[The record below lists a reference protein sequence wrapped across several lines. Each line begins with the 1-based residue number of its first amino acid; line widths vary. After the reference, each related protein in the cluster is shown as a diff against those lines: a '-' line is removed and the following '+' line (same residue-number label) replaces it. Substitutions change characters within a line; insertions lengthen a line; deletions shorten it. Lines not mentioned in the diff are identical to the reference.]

1 MLRKVVFRLS
11 TPDFAP
17 RDSASC
23 ATDSC
28 PMNIEHLDALSR
40 SFGFQTRVT
49 TSAAGLDLPDDRDGQ
64 FSIIV
69 AAPPYECDSRYRP
82 FNFKSSGEKEAIV
95 RNQNLLVAAAERLS
109 PEGLMFVYGLP
120 PHLARYATALS
131 SRLTLRY
138 WISVRSMTG
147 QKPGGL
153 RPEHTGLLLLSRP
166 GASINSVRVPH
177 PRCRCCD
184 KSLKDWGGKSHLMH
198 PAGVR
203 LSDVWRDMVVDP
215 QDRMPVEVFE
225 RILQLSHSGDRDR
238 LLLVVPDSTPART
251 PGANDNELNLTA
263 FNPLEAKCAETAS
276 SRMRLAPEHLLDRCH
291 NALCLE
297 VLKAIPSDTIDLAF
311 ADPPFNL
318 TKDYNGYSDDRGE
331 SEYVGWSK
339 RWLVEYERVLK
350 PGGALVLVNLPKW
363 AALLAD
369 FLSRTGKLY
378 LQNWIVWD
386 SLPEPKGVLMP
397 AHYSLLYFTKGPRAA
412 RFNYCSME
420 NGWQPF
426 DEAVFPPDR
435 VDVCQRRA
443 CVRRRRAG
451 GHVWRGELTDVWF
464 DIHRD
469 RRQKRTGQAQRVHPC
484 QTPDRLLD
492 RIIRLTTNPGD
503 LVLDGFAGTGTSALV
518 AKRLGR
524 RFIAIE
530 QDGGYI
536 SIAARRMSDSRSSD
550 RRAKSKAARGTI
562 SKRRLQLEL
571 QRLARLLGRLPD
583 RTDAEMFS
591 HFDPRAYEERFASWS
606 DALKAARLVVPD
618 SQAESSDGDEGARNQ
633 LELFKPASTNAEDAD
648 LNLG

>member
-1 MLRKVVFRLS
+1 
-11 TPDFAP
+11 
-17 RDSASC
+17 
-23 ATDSC
+23 
-28 PMNIEHLDALSR
+28 MNIEHLNALSH
-40 SFGFQTRVT
+40 SFGFRTKVIR
-49 TSAAGLDLPDDRDGQ
+49 SAAELSLGNERAGE

-69 AAPPYECDSRYRP
+69 AAPPYDPDSRYRP
-82 FNFKSSGEKEAIV
+82 FNFKSSGEQKSIE
-95 RNQNLLVAAAERLS
+95 RNQNMLVAAAETLS
-109 PEGLMFVYGLP
+109 PDGLMFVYGLP
-120 PHLARYATALS
+120 AHLARYRTALS
-131 SRLTLRY
+131 SLLTLRY
-138 WISVRSMTG
+138 WISVRTMTN
-147 QKPGGL
+147 QKPAGL
-153 RPEHTGLLLLSRP
+153 RPEHTGLLLLSKP
-166 GASINSVRVPH
+166 GAAINSVRIPH

-203 LSDVWRDMVVDP
+203 LSDVWRDLVVDP
-215 QDRMPVEVFE
+215 QDRMPAELFE
-225 RILQLSHSGDRDR
+225 RILQLSQSGGRGE
-238 LLLVVPDSTPART
+238 LLLVVPDPLPASRLE
-251 PGANDNELNLTA
+251 ANDNRIDLLA
-263 FNPLEAKCAETAS
+263 FNPLESKCAAIAAT
-276 SRMRLAPEHLLDRCH
+276 RTRLVPEHLLDRCH
-291 NALCLE
+291 NAPCLE
-297 VLKAIPSDTIDLAF
+297 VLKALPSETIDLAF

-318 TKDYNGYSDDRGE
+318 TKDYNGYSDDRCE

-363 AALLAD
+363 GALLAD

-397 AHYSLLYFTKGPRAA
+397 AHYSLLYFTKGERAA

-435 VDVCQRRA
+435 ADVCQRRA

-451 GHVWRGELTDVWF
+451 GHLWRGELTDVWF

-469 RRQKRTGQAQRVHPC
+469 RRQKRAGQAQRVHPC

-524 RFIAIE
+524 HFIAIE
-530 QDGGYI
+530 QDRGYL
-536 SIAARRMSDSRSSD
+536 SIAARRMSDDRSSE
-550 RRAKSKAARGTI
+550 RRAKSKPARRTI

-583 RTDAEMFS
+583 RADLELFS
-591 HFDPRAYEERFASWS
+591 NIDPQAFEERFASWG
-606 DALKAARLVVPD
+606 DALKAARLVVED
-618 SQAESSDGDEGARNQ
+618 SRAETSEGTARNQ
-633 LELFKPASTNAEDAD
+633 LELFKPASASGEDSD
-648 LNLG
+648 MHFG

>member
-1 MLRKVVFRLS
+1 
-11 TPDFAP
+11 
-17 RDSASC
+17 
-23 ATDSC
+23 
-28 PMNIEHLDALSR
+28 MNIEHLNALSH
-40 SFGFQTRVT
+40 SFGFRTKVIR
-49 TSAAGLDLPDDRDGQ
+49 SAAELSLGDERAGE

-69 AAPPYECDSRYRP
+69 AAPPYDPDSRYRP
-82 FNFKSSGEKEAIV
+82 FNFKSSGEQKSIE
-95 RNQNLLVAAAERLS
+95 RNQNMLVAAAETLS
-109 PEGLMFVYGLP
+109 PDGLMFVYGLP
-120 PHLARYATALS
+120 AHLARYRTALS
-131 SRLTLRY
+131 SLLTLRY
-138 WISVRSMTG
+138 WISVRTMTN
-147 QKPGGL
+147 QKPAGL
-153 RPEHTGLLLLSRP
+153 RPEHTGLLLLSKP
-166 GASINSVRVPH
+166 GAAINSVRIPH

-203 LSDVWRDMVVDP
+203 LSDVWRDLVVDP
-215 QDRMPVEVFE
+215 QDRMPAELFE
-225 RILQLSHSGDRDR
+225 RILQLSQSGGRGE
-238 LLLVVPDSTPART
+238 LLLVVPDPLPASRLE
-251 PGANDNELNLTA
+251 ANDNRIDLLA
-263 FNPLEAKCAETAS
+263 FNPLESKCAAIAAT
-276 SRMRLAPEHLLDRCH
+276 RTRLVPEHLLDRCH
-291 NALCLE
+291 NAPCLE
-297 VLKAIPSDTIDLAF
+297 VLKAIPSETIDLAF

-318 TKDYNGYSDDRGE
+318 TKDYNGYSDDRCE

-363 AALLAD
+363 GALLAD

-397 AHYSLLYFTKGPRAA
+397 AHYSLLYFTKGERAA

-435 VDVCQRRA
+435 ADVCQRRA

-451 GHVWRGELTDVWF
+451 GHLWRGELTDVWF

-469 RRQKRTGQAQRVHPC
+469 RRQKRAGQAQRVHPC

-524 RFIAIE
+524 HFIAIE
-530 QDGGYI
+530 QDRGYL
-536 SIAARRMSDSRSSD
+536 SIAARRMSDDRSSE
-550 RRAKSKAARGTI
+550 RRAKSKPARRTI

-583 RTDAEMFS
+583 RADLELFS
-591 HFDPRAYEERFASWS
+591 NIDPQAFEERFASWG
-606 DALKAARLVVPD
+606 DALKAARLVVED
-618 SQAESSDGDEGARNQ
+618 SRAETSECTARNQ
-633 LELFKPASTNAEDAD
+633 LELFKPASASGEDSD
-648 LNLG
+648 MHFG

>member
-1 MLRKVVFRLS
+1 
-11 TPDFAP
+11 
-17 RDSASC
+17 
-23 ATDSC
+23 
-28 PMNIEHLDALSR
+28 MNIEHLNALSH
-40 SFGFQTRVT
+40 SFGFRTKVIR
-49 TSAAGLDLPDDRDGQ
+49 SAAELSLGNERAGE

-69 AAPPYECDSRYRP
+69 AAPPYDPDSRYRP
-82 FNFKSSGEKEAIV
+82 FNFKSSGEQKSIE
-95 RNQNLLVAAAERLS
+95 RNQNMLVAAAETLS
-109 PEGLMFVYGLP
+109 PDGLMFVYGLP
-120 PHLARYATALS
+120 AHLARYRTALS
-131 SRLTLRY
+131 SLLTLRY
-138 WISVRSMTG
+138 WISVRTMTN
-147 QKPGGL
+147 QKPAGL
-153 RPEHTGLLLLSRP
+153 RPEHTGLLLLSKP
-166 GASINSVRVPH
+166 GAAINSVRIPH

-203 LSDVWRDMVVDP
+203 LSDVWRDLVVDP
-215 QDRMPVEVFE
+215 QDRMPAELFE
-225 RILQLSHSGDRDR
+225 RILQLSQSGGRGE
-238 LLLVVPDSTPART
+238 LLLVVPDPLPASRLE
-251 PGANDNELNLTA
+251 ANDNRIDLLA
-263 FNPLEAKCAETAS
+263 FNPLESKCAAIAAT
-276 SRMRLAPEHLLDRCH
+276 RTRLVPEHLLDRCH
-291 NALCLE
+291 NAPCLE
-297 VLKAIPSDTIDLAF
+297 VLKAIPSETIDLAF

-318 TKDYNGYSDDRGE
+318 TKDYNGYSDDRCE

-363 AALLAD
+363 GALLAD

-397 AHYSLLYFTKGPRAA
+397 AHYSLLYFTKGERAA

-435 VDVCQRRA
+435 ADVCQRRA

-451 GHVWRGELTDVWF
+451 GHLWRGELTDVWF

-469 RRQKRTGQAQRVHPC
+469 RRQKRAGQAQRVHPC

-524 RFIAIE
+524 HFIAIE
-530 QDGGYI
+530 QDRGYL
-536 SIAARRMSDSRSSD
+536 SIAARRMSDDRSSE
-550 RRAKSKAARGTI
+550 RRAKSKPARRTI

-583 RTDAEMFS
+583 RADLELFS
-591 HFDPRAYEERFASWS
+591 NIDPQAFEERFASWG
-606 DALKAARLVVPD
+606 DALKAARLVVED
-618 SQAESSDGDEGARNQ
+618 SRAETSEGTARNQ
-633 LELFKPASTNAEDAD
+633 LELFKPASASGEDSD
-648 LNLG
+648 MHFG

>member
-1 MLRKVVFRLS
+1 
-11 TPDFAP
+11 
-17 RDSASC
+17 
-23 ATDSC
+23 
-28 PMNIEHLDALSR
+28 MNIEHLDALSR
-40 SFGFQTRVT
+40 SFGFQTKVIST
-49 TSAAGLDLPDDRDGQ
+49 AAGLGLDDERARQ

-69 AAPPYECDSRYRP
+69 AAPPYESAARYRP

-95 RNQNLLVAAAERLS
+95 RHQDLLVAAAERLS
-109 PEGLMFVYGLP
+109 PDGLMFVYGLP
-120 PHLARYATALS
+120 AHLACYRTALS

-147 QKPGGL
+147 QKAGGL
-153 RPEHTGLLLLSRP
+153 RPEHTGLLLLSKP
-166 GASINSVRVPH
+166 GAPINSVRVPH

-198 PAGVR
+198 PEGVR
-203 LSDVWRDMVVDP
+203 LSDVWRDLVIDP
-215 QDRMPVEVFE
+215 QDRMPAEVFE
-225 RILQLSHSGDRDR
+225 RILQLSHSRDRDR
-238 LLLVVPDSTPART
+238 LLLVLPDRAQGRT
-251 PGANDNELNLTA
+251 LEANEGELNLTA
-263 FNPLEAKCAETAS
+263 FNPLEARCAEGAA
-276 SRMRLAPEHLLDRCH
+276 SRMRLVPERLLDRCH
-291 NALCLE
+291 NAPCLE
-297 VLKAIPSDTIDLAF
+297 VLKAVPSETIDLAF

-318 TKDYNGYSDDRGE
+318 TKDYSGYSDDRGE

-369 FLSRTGKLY
+369 FLSRAGKLY

-435 VDVCQRRA
+435 ADVCQRRA

-451 GHVWRGELTDVWF
+451 GHVWRGELTDMWF

-469 RRQKRTGQAQRVHPC
+469 RRQRRTGQAQRVHPC

-518 AKRLGR
+518 AMRLGR

-530 QDGGYI
+530 QDGGYL
-536 SIAARRMSDSRSSD
+536 SIAARRISDGRSPE
-550 RRAKSKAARGTI
+550 RRAKVRTARGNI

-571 QRLARLLGRLPD
+571 QRLARLLGRLPGRAD
-583 RTDAEMFS
+583 VEMFS
-591 HFDPRAYEERFASWS
+591 HFDPRAYEVRFASWS
-606 DALKAARLVVPD
+606 DALKAARLVVQD
-618 SQAESSDGDEGARNQ
+618 SRAGTSGGDEGARNQ
-633 LELFKPASTNAEDAD
+633 LDLFKPASTNVEDAD
-648 LNLG
+648 MNFG